1 MKMMFLLFS
10 ECAQEL
16 TKYLE
21 KQNEPVLELE
31 LKELFSLFTSDVI
44 GSVAFG
50 LHYNSFE
57 DKNNEF
63 YLMGK
68 RILDIKGLRML
79 LFSLYQMLPTFTK
92 VFRLSLFAQSA
103 VNFFYRIVKETIT
116 RREEEG
122 FVRIDMIHLL
132 LQARKGNDVQE
143 LEDTVD
149 TGFATVEEHKMHYTG
164 RKRNLTLT
172 DEDIAA
178 QALIFFFAGFDMS
191 ATLIS
196 FTAYELAI
204 NSDVQDRLQN
214 EIDNTISNCQGK
226 LTYEALHK
234 MKYMDMVV
242 SASRFALMENKTLIF
257 HLLSKFDIIPIKK
270 TQIPLNFGKG
280 MLNLGPTEGFWLGL
294 RQRKVHNIS

>member
-1 MKMMFLLFS
+1 
-10 ECAQEL
+10 
-16 TKYLE
+16 
-21 KQNEPVLELE
+21 
-31 LKELFSLFTSDVI
+31 
-44 GSVAFG
+44 
-50 LHYNSFE
+50 
-57 DKNNEF
+57 
-63 YLMGK
+63 
-68 RILDIKGLRML
+68 
-79 LFSLYQMLPTFTK
+79 
-92 VFRLSLFAQSA
+92 
-103 VNFFYRIVKETIT
+103 
-116 RREEEG
+116 
-122 FVRIDMIHLL
+122 
-132 LQARKGNDVQE
+132 
-143 LEDTVD
+143 
-149 TGFATVEEHKMHYTG
+149 
-164 RKRNLTLT
+164 
-172 DEDIAA
+172 
-178 QALIFFFAGFDMS
+178 MS

-242 SASRFALMENKTLIF
+242 SETLRKWPPGFQLDRMCVRRYTIDPISSKEKQLTLEKGDLVMIPVVGIHHDPKYYPNPNKFDPERFNDENKRTIEPFSYMPFGSGPRNCIASRFALMENKTLIF